1 MKTVVISL
9 LGTSMDNAKHG
20 QRWNRWRPTVSLF
33 QHSDLMI
40 DRLEL
45 IHTTASTK
53 LAGSVAKDVQQI
65 SPETEIVLSVI
76 DWEDPWDFEEVY
88 GKLLDFCQAYA
99 FDSDAERYLIH
110 LTTGTH
116 VAQICWFLLAE
127 SRNLPGALVQTAPP
141 KRDSDAAGSY
151 SIIDLNLSRY
161 DSIAARFQQQ
171 AEEGLAF
178 LKGGINTRNAKF
190 NAMIEEIER
199 VAINSRSP
207 ILIMG
212 PTGSGKTQ
220 LAKRIYALKRARRQV
235 KGQLVSVNCGTLRGD
250 AAMAALF
257 GHTKGA
263 FTGANVE
270 RAGLLKSADG
280 GIVFLDEIGE
290 LGLDEQAMLLHAIE
304 EKRFQPMG
312 ADMEVESDFQLIA
325 GTNRDLSESVAE
337 GAFRSDLLARI
348 NLWTYALP
356 GLAERRE
363 DVEPN
368 VEFECCRFEEEHG
381 RKVRFKKEAYRVYMD
396 FAQSSEGKWA
406 GNFRDLSS
414 SITRMA
420 TLAGSRRINEDVV
433 GRELERLR
441 EQWRAEPAADDALAG
456 LLTAKQLEEID
467 LFDQVSLR
475 ETVKICRECETLS
488 DAGRRLFQVSRLRK
502 ASANDANRLKKY
514 LERFGLSWRL
524 VKS

>member
-9 LGTSMDNAKHG
+9 LGTTMDNAKPSE
-20 QRWNRWRPTVSLF
+20 RWSRWRPTLSLF
-33 QHSDLMI
+33 QHDDLVV

-45 IHTTASTK
+45 IHTTKGKQLASIVSRDIAQ
-53 LAGSVAKDVQQI
+53 L
-65 SPETEIVLSVI
+65 SPESSVVQSVI
-76 DWEDPWDFEEVY
+76 DWDDPWDFEEVY
-88 GKLLDFCQAYA
+88 GKLLDFCRAYE
-99 FDSDAERYLIH
+99 FNNDEERYLVH

-127 SRNLPGALVQTAPP
+127 SRNLPGALIQTAPRGR
-141 KRDSDAAGSY
+141 KNISVGEY
-151 SIIDLNLSRY
+151 KIIDLDLSRY

-304 EKRFQPMG
+304 EKRFRPMG
-312 ADMEVESDFQLIA
+312 ADTETESDFQLIA

-368 VEFECCRFEEEHG
+368 VEFECRRFEEEHG
-381 RKVRFKKEAYRVYMD
+381 RKVRFNKEAYRVYLD
-396 FAQSSEGKWA
+396 FAQSSESKWA

-433 GRELERLR
+433 RRELERLR
-441 EQWRAEPAADDALAG
+441 EQWRAESAVDDALAG

-475 ETVKICRECETLS
+475 ETVNICRECETLS

-514 LERFGLSWRL
+514 LERFGLNWRL